1 MQEAAD
7 AQEDARDA
15 VRKQLQALT
24 AEFRSARSQT
34 RDASLSIKCAAPPP
48 RLRSVQK
55 AGDLHRTTSAASIL
69 PAQRA
74 LALHGVRTRQRL
86 TRCRL
91 RQGAGAQRDGRHAR
105 GWACLQ
111 AAAAPGGRCQGD
123 RRAGGAGKHRGGAG
137 AAAAARALL
146 EARQRGSAATLL
158 AGGPSGRSPAAR
170 ARTSATLRD
179 SARSCDRLRARF
191 GIVLSQACSTLACSQ
206 I

>member
-1 MQEAAD
+1 VRAGWLRPVRGGRQGGRARGGGCAGGCSRRRPQAAAGAD
-7 AQEDARDA
+7 GRVQVCAQPDARRFA
-15 VRKQLQALT
+15 VDQVR
-24 AEFRSARSQT
+24 R
-34 RDASLSIKCAAPPP
+34 PP

-105 GWACLQ
+105 GWACYQ

-123 RRAGGAGKHRGGAG
+123 RRAGGAGEHRGGAG
-137 AAAAARALL
+137 AAAAEGGGRRA
-146 EARQRGSAATLL
+146 AVRT
-158 AGGPSGRSPAAR
+158 R
-170 ARTSATLRD
+170 ARPACCAEAGLLR
-179 SARSCDRLRARF
+179 
-191 GIVLSQACSTLACSQ
+191 
-206 I
+206 